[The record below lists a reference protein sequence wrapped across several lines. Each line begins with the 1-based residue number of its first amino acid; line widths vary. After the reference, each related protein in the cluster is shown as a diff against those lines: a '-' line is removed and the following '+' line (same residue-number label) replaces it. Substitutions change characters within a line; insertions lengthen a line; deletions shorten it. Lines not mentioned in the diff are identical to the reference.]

1 MAIYHLTAKTVSRGE
16 SASAAVRSDY
26 IERSGRYASDH
37 DELLHKGHGNM
48 PAWAEA
54 APRNYWEAAS
64 AYERANGRLFKQLE
78 FALPKEL
85 SAEQQTALAAS
96 FCREMT
102 QTKDGSLPYSF
113 AVHKGHDKEN
123 PHCHLMISER
133 VNDGVSRGP
142 DLWFKRA
149 AKEPSKG
156 GAKKTNELRPREWLL
171 HCRELWA
178 ERANMTLQRAGHEAR
193 IDHRTLEAQGIDRA
207 PTTHLGPSV
216 AALERQGIRTTRGN
230 RNRQKDEEALEAIKA
245 KWAEK
250 IDALRAEKLPRNKLF
265 SLVKLARTHEAEELA
280 KTRHDLA
287 LKRSGGK
294 ENTYS
299 TLQKIRADYAAKA
312 KAIQENSQLMA
323 KSKTGLLAILKMQQL
338 AAEDKAQGRDNP
350 FAGAKGEID
359 AKGNVLFTL
368 AGGGLV
374 RDAGMEITFSVG
386 EQSAHAAA
394 MRYAQAKWGQNA
406 TVDENRNRV
415 YRAPTIVKAQQ
426 YVPTPPVQ
434 AEEPVV
440 QPTPVPKVEECQ
452 AALLAIAKQEPNKF
466 ESYYQEQV
474 KPYLE
479 YIAEAEVEDKAEAYA
494 FCLDRMQSDVTT
506 GAARL
511 KEMGRGISEKLR
523 RFGGTGSAQ
532 IALQQEALDHIRV
545 APDREEAFVEIVRGM
560 DMALERSRSRGQER

>member
-16 SASAAVRSDY
+16 SASADVRSDY

-37 DELLHKGHGNM
+37 AELLHKGHGNM
-48 PAWAEA
+48 PAWASE
-54 APRNYWEAAS
+54 APRNYWEAAD
-64 AYERANGRLFKQLE
+64 AHERANGRLFKQLE

-85 SAEQQTALAAS
+85 SPEQQTALAAS
-96 FCREMT
+96 FCREMA
-102 QTKDGSLPYSF
+102 QTKDGPLPYSF

-133 VNDGVSRGP
+133 VNDGVNRDPG
-142 DLWFKRA
+142 LWFKRA

-171 HCRELWA
+171 NCRELWS
-178 ERANMTLQRAGHEAR
+178 ERANMALQRAGHEAR

-230 RNRQKDEEALEAIKA
+230 RNRQKEEEALEAIKA

-250 IDALRAEKLPRNKLF
+250 IDALRAKKLPRQKLF
-265 SLVKLARTHEAEELA
+265 ALVKLARTHEAEELA
-280 KTRHDLA
+280 KARHDLA

-299 TLQKIRADYAAKA
+299 TLQEIHAEYSAKA
-312 KAIQENSQLMA
+312 KAIQENNQLMA

-374 RDAGMEITFSVG
+374 RDTGMEVTFSAG
-386 EQSAHAAA
+386 EQFAHDAA
-394 MRYAQAKWGQNA
+394 MRYARAKWGQNA

-415 YRAPTIVKAQQ
+415 YRAPTIVRTQP
-426 YVPTPPVQ
+426 YVPPVQ
-434 AEEPVV
+434 EEEPVV
-440 QPTPVPKVEECQ
+440 KPAPVPTMEECQ
-452 AALLAIAKQEPNKF
+452 TTLLAIAKQEQAPKV
-466 ESYYQEQV
+466 ESYYQAQI

-479 YIAEAEVEDKAEAYA
+479 YIAEADDKAEAYA
-494 FCLDRMQSDVTT
+494 FCLDRMQSDITT

-511 KEMGRGISEKLR
+511 KEMEREISEKLR

-532 IALQQEALDHIRV
+532 IALKQEALNHIRT
-545 APDREEAFVEIVRGM
+545 APDRETAFVEVVRGM
-560 DMALERSRSRGQER
+560 DMAMERSRSRGQER